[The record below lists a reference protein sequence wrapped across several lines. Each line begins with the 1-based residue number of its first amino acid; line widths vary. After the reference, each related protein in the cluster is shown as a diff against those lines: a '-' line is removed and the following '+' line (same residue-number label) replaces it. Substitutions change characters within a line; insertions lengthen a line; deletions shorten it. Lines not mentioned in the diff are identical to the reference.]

1 MADQLAHLNLRG
13 WRRLPAL
20 LPMLLLLVGSWFAVR
35 WCIGNTIA
43 EYMPPDGQSVEAA
56 RSAINLAP
64 HDPLAHWRLA
74 DVEQSTLPPD
84 KIGEAI
90 QEYQRAVQLSPN
102 DYRLWLPLGRA
113 LEQSGDVQAAEQ
125 AMRQAVKLAPA
136 YAYPHWYLGNLLLR
150 QGRNDDAFAELRRT
164 GEADPQLRPQVFN
177 LVTEVFGDKLDDARR
192 AVGTNPELQAE
203 YAKYLVE
210 RQQYDR
216 AMQVWNGLGAREK
229 VATNETAEVMMQGLI
244 DSKRFRYAMDVWNAI
259 APPGVTL
266 GQVDRLDDG
275 GFEHIQGSATTGP
288 FGWRWKSN
296 RQAAVALDN
305 GNAHSGSRSL
315 RIEFQS
321 YSKLVLNISQL
332 IVVTP
337 NTQYELNCAFK
348 TLSLESAGT
357 SVVQVIDGNDGNPL
371 GSSPPAPVGN
381 NDWQQVNIS
390 FRTGPKTEGILVMI
404 GRAACGGDN
413 PICPIYGS
421 VWYDDFDLKR
431 RS

>member
-136 YAYPHWYLGNLLLR
+136 YA
-150 QGRNDDAFAELRRT
+150 
-164 GEADPQLRPQVFN
+164 
-177 LVTEVFGDKLDDARR
+177 
-192 AVGTNPELQAE
+192 
-203 YAKYLVE
+203 
-210 RQQYDR
+210 
-216 AMQVWNGLGAREK
+216 
-229 VATNETAEVMMQGLI
+229 
-244 DSKRFRYAMDVWNAI
+244 
-259 APPGVTL
+259 
-266 GQVDRLDDG
+266 
-275 GFEHIQGSATTGP
+275 
-288 FGWRWKSN
+288 
-296 RQAAVALDN
+296 
-305 GNAHSGSRSL
+305 
-315 RIEFQS
+315 
-321 YSKLVLNISQL
+321 
-332 IVVTP
+332 
-337 NTQYELNCAFK
+337 
-348 TLSLESAGT
+348 
-357 SVVQVIDGNDGNPL
+357 
-371 GSSPPAPVGN
+371 
-381 NDWQQVNIS
+381 
-390 FRTGPKTEGILVMI
+390 
-404 GRAACGGDN
+404 
-413 PICPIYGS
+413 
-421 VWYDDFDLKR
+421 
-431 RS
+431 